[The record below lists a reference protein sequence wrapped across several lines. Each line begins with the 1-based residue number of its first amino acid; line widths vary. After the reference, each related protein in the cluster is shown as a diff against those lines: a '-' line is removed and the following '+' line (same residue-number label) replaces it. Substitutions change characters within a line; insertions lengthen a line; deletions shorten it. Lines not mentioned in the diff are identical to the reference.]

1 MQVWDGILFVVY
13 LGCTPVL
20 YQVQY
25 MFPKLLH
32 LSQVKLSYTK
42 SYPHKYTHKY
52 THKDAHKYEAY
63 RYATSAMLIHT
74 YKYSQLTPTK
84 NAHEYTYS

>member
-1 MQVWDGILFVVY
+1 MLD
-13 LGCTPVL
+13 
-20 YQVQY
+20 QVQH

-42 SYPHKYTHKY
+42 SYPHKYTHTY

-74 YKYSQLTPTK
+74 HKYTQLTPTK
-84 NAHEYTYS
+84 NAHKYTYS